1 MKRLQPNIELRN
13 PDMKILANID
23 ESSSFFRVLIGIGGI
38 LLIAFL
44 LSSNRKKI
52 DPRVILGGLALQ
64 FMIAFGVLRVAWVET
79 FFGWVAQ
86 LFSLALQ
93 ISIDAAGFVFGPL
106 SNIDSMNQVFEG
118 QGFVFA
124 FMALPSILFFSALS
138 SLLYY
143 FGVLQV
149 VVRGMAWVMSRV
161 MRLSGAESLAAA
173 SNVFVGQTEAPL
185 IVKPYIPQMTK
196 SEILA
201 LMVGGMATIAGSVF
215 AIYMGMLGGSDEASR
230 LAFGKFLL
238 CASAMNAPAALL
250 IAKILIPE
258 EEKVSKDLSVSK
270 QSIGRNPIDALANGT
285 SQGLQLALNVGA
297 MLIAFYAVIMLANH
311 ILGWLGSFSPIGTL
325 SINQHLHEL
334 SNARFDTLSLQA
346 IFGFVFAPLA
356 WLVGVGGSEV
366 LSVGQLIGTKTFATE
381 FFAYMELSNM
391 KAEGLSRKSVFL
403 GTFALCGFANFMSI
417 GIQIGGIGSLAPER
431 RSDLAALGLKSLL
444 GGTLAS
450 LLSATIA
457 GLFFQ

>member
-1 MKRLQPNIELRN
+1 
-13 PDMKILANID
+13 
-23 ESSSFFRVLIGIGGI
+23 
-38 LLIAFL
+38 
-44 LSSNRKKI
+44 
-52 DPRVILGGLALQ
+52 
-64 FMIAFGVLRVAWVET
+64 
-79 FFGWVAQ
+79 
-86 LFSLALQ
+86 
-93 ISIDAAGFVFGPL
+93 
-106 SNIDSMNQVFEG
+106 
-118 QGFVFA
+118 
-124 FMALPSILFFSALS
+124 
-138 SLLYY
+138 
-143 FGVLQV
+143 
-149 VVRGMAWVMSRV
+149 MAWVMSRV
-161 MRLSGAESLAAA
+161 MKLSGAESLAAA

-185 IVKPYIPQMTK
+185 IVKPYIPKMTK

-250 IAKILIPE
+250 IAKMLIPE

-311 ILGWLGSFSPIGTL
+311 ILGWMGSFSPFGAL
-325 SINQHLHEL
+325 SINQHLHEF
-334 SNARFDTLSLQA
+334 SNARFETLSLQA

-356 WLVGVGGSEV
+356 WLIGVGGSEV

-391 KAEGLSRKSVFL
+391 QAEGLSRKSVFL
-403 GTFALCGFANFMSI
+403 ATFALCGFANFMSI

-431 RSDLAALGLKSLL
+431 RSDLAALGLKSLI

>member
-1 MKRLQPNIELRN
+1 
-13 PDMKILANID
+13 
-23 ESSSFFRVLIGIGGI
+23 
-38 LLIAFL
+38 
-44 LSSNRKKI
+44 
-52 DPRVILGGLALQ
+52 
-64 FMIAFGVLRVAWVET
+64 
-79 FFGWVAQ
+79 
-86 LFSLALQ
+86 
-93 ISIDAAGFVFGPL
+93 
-106 SNIDSMNQVFEG
+106 
-118 QGFVFA
+118 
-124 FMALPSILFFSALS
+124 
-138 SLLYY
+138 
-143 FGVLQV
+143 
-149 VVRGMAWVMSRV
+149 
-161 MRLSGAESLAAA
+161 
-173 SNVFVGQTEAPL
+173 
-185 IVKPYIPQMTK
+185 
-196 SEILA
+196 
-201 LMVGGMATIAGSVF
+201 MATIAGSVF

-311 ILGWLGSFSPIGTL
+311 MLGWMGSFSPIGAL
-325 SINQHLHEL
+325 SINQHLHEI

-356 WLVGVGGSEV
+356 WLIGVGGSEV

-391 KAEGLSRKSVFL
+391 QAEGLSRKSVFL
-403 GTFALCGFANFMSI
+403 ATFALCGFANFMSI

-431 RSDLAALGLKSLL
+431 KSDLAALGLKSLI

>member
-1 MKRLQPNIELRN
+1 MNT
-13 PDMKILANID
+13 LATVN
-23 ESSSFFRVLIGIGGI
+23 ESTSFFRVLLGIGG
-38 LLIAFL
+38 LLMVAFW
-44 LSSNRKKI
+44 LSTNRKKI
-52 DPRVILGGLALQ
+52 DLRVIFGGLALQ
-64 FMIAFGVLRVAWVET
+64 FFIAFGVLRVSWIEA
-79 FFGWVAQ
+79 FFGWVAEM
-86 LFSLALQ
+86 FSLALQ

-106 SNIDSMNQVFEG
+106 SNIESMNNAFEG

-143 FGVLQV
+143 FGILQI
-149 VVRGMAWVMSRV
+149 VVRGMAWIMSRV
-161 MRLSGAESLAAA
+161 MKLSGAESLAAA
-173 SNVFVGQTEAPL
+173 ANVFVGQTEAPL
-185 IVKPYIPQMTK
+185 IVKPYVPKMTR

-201 LMVGGMATIAGSVF
+201 LMIGGMATIAGSVF
-215 AIYMGMLGGSDEASR
+215 AIYMGMLGGPDEASR

-250 IAKILIPE
+250 ISKILIPE
-258 EEKVSKDLSVSK
+258 EEKVSQDLSVSK

-311 ILGWLGSFSPIGTL
+311 ILGWLGTFSPIGEY
-325 SINQHLHEL
+325 SINKHLQEL
-334 SNARFDTLSLQA
+334 SNARFESLSLQA

-356 WLVGVGGSEV
+356 WLIGVGGGDV

-381 FFAYMELSNM
+381 FFAYMELSDM
-391 KAEGLSRKSVFL
+391 QADGLSRKSVFL
-403 GTFALCGFANFMSI
+403 ATFALCGFANFMSI

-431 RSDLAALGLKSLL
+431 RSDLAALGVKSLV

-457 GLFFQ
+457 GLFYQ